1 MLMLKQSLWWSK
13 EIENNQWKGVMKE
26 QEKGTVQ

>member
-1 MLMLKQSLWWSK
+1 MLKQSLWWSK
-13 EIENNQWKGVMKE
+13 EIENNQWQGVMKE